1 MLSRKKGRKSHEFC
15 VFFFPLKV
23 RKVNLAC
30 ANADTVAQ
38 LTPGWLNSAAK
49 RFFKMNASTMIF
61 FTTFIIS
68 GYVDSF
74 YASITIFLPIGTKII

>member
-1 MLSRKKGRKSHEFC
+1 MLFRKKGRKSHEFC

-38 LTPGWLNSAAK
+38 QLQVG
-49 RFFKMNASTMIF
+49 
-61 FTTFIIS
+61 
-68 GYVDSF
+68 
-74 YASITIFLPIGTKII
+74 